1 MEQISRVF
9 QDPWLCLILVE
20 WAPCRAWVV
29 VLSAEPRAWL
39 FLSFPRVRP
48 SEIQTAPRLLKG
60 GASSPFLC
68 FLLFFAP
75 PKIHPMDVS
84 AKSYPRHCL
93 QYQLVTFLHVG
104 LSIMEV
110 HQLHFCCNKGF
121 PQVCFFNYVNPVI
134 RNKDFCCFFFVSI
147 WAKFLSLSR

>member
-68 FLLFFAP
+68 FLLFFRPTQNSSNGCLSQILSPSLSSISACNIP
-75 PKIHPMDVS
+75 PCGTFNHGSPPVAFLLQQRVS
-84 AKSYPRHCL
+84 SSLFL
-93 QYQLVTFLHVG
+93 QLREP
-104 LSIMEV
+104 S
-110 HQLHFCCNKGF
+110 HQEQRLLL
-121 PQVCFFNYVNPVI
+121 
-134 RNKDFCCFFFVSI
+134 FFFRLNLGKVPI
-147 WAKFLSLSR
+147 TF